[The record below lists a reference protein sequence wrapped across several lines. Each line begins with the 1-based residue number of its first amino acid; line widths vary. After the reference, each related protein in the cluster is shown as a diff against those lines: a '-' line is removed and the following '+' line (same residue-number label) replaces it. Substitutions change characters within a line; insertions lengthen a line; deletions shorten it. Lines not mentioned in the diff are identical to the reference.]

1 MLSPPIGFR
10 DSKRSKMHT
19 STVST
24 GERRTRAQW
33 REMLERFVASGQSR
47 EEFCRE
53 QGLTLSSFDRWRR
66 ALGQPAAARTLM
78 GGEPLFLELKSDA
91 SASARDCDLDLELVL
106 GAGMVLRLRRP
117 C

>member
-1 MLSPPIGFR
+1 M
-10 DSKRSKMHT
+10 DT

-24 GERRTRAQW
+24 RGRRTRAQW
-33 REMLERFVASGQSR
+33 RELLGRFAASGQSR

-53 QGLTLSSFDRWRR
+53 RGLSLSSFDRWRR
-66 ALGQPAAARTLM
+66 VLGHAGAAHTLM
-78 GGEPLFLELKSDA
+78 GGDPLFLELKSDA
-91 SASARDCDLDLELVL
+91 SAVARDWDLELELVL